1 MITTNS
7 DERSNKFNN
16 YFVNIKGKVSN
27 QKNLVYRYSYYV
39 DKETNRRTDF
49 EVVDENIINVATN

>member
-27 QKNLVYRYSYYV
+27 QKNLVYRYSYYL
-39 DKETNRRTDF
+39 DKETNGRTDF
-49 EVVDENIINVATN
+49 EVVDKNIINVATN

>member
-16 YFVNIKGKVSN
+16 YFVNIKGKVLN
-27 QKNLVYRYSYYV
+27 QKNLVYRYSYYL